1 MYVGQKHR
9 KTTVVKFAG
18 VEKEVDR
25 FHMLSKISLWASLT
39 D

>member
-18 VEKEVDR
+18 KEGGP
-25 FHMLSKISLWASLT
+25 FSPAEQN
-39 D
+39 

>member
-9 KTTVVKFAG
+9 KTFAG

-25 FHMLSKISLWASLT
+25 FHLLSKISLWASLT